1 MKKHLMH
8 FDKTINTWDEA
19 IPPGNGAIGCLI
31 WGRSD
36 ALRLSLDRCDLWDT
50 ADAPKISEEY
60 SYKNLVKLAREGN
73 EKEIERIFD
82 EPYSRPRPTKLPAG
96 KIIINCNKNA
106 NVVSTLDIMTAE
118 ALIEIEDTRIQGFLD
133 ANNEVGIFKISGNC
147 DYSVLNPEFGLIGD
161 DMINDP
167 RYKTEQELL
176 SAQVGNMKNL
186 HYPAP
191 IKNESEIDG
200 VTFKYFIQKTSDTMS
215 YGVFLAIKHIEN
227 YDLLVFTVKKSHNE
241 DTLLSAALVDL
252 HKAIKDGYDKR
263 FEGHKEWW
271 KSYFDSSYITL
282 EDKYFEYNWY
292 LGNYFLGSCSRKGYY
307 PMALQGVWTADNGK
321 LPPWKGDYHHNLNTQ
336 ISYVSYMKSNHI
348 PEGECFVDY
357 LLSLEA
363 KAEDFARR
371 FYGIDEGLCL
381 PSVMDIEGNALG
393 GWPMYAMNPSNIA
406 WLCDCIADLYD
417 YTKDIVFL
425 R

>member
-1 MKKHLMH
+1 MH

-19 IPPGNGAIGCLI
+19 IPLGNGAIGCLI

-50 ADAPKISEEY
+50 TDAPKISEEY

-82 EPYSRPRPTKLPAG
+82 EPYSKPRPTKLPAG

-161 DMINDP
+161 DLINDP

-191 IKNESEIDG
+191 IKNESEID
-200 VTFKYFIQKTSDTMS
+200 
-215 YGVFLAIKHIEN
+215 
-227 YDLLVFTVKKSHNE
+227 
-241 DTLLSAALVDL
+241 
-252 HKAIKDGYDKR
+252 
-263 FEGHKEWW
+263 
-271 KSYFDSSYITL
+271 
-282 EDKYFEYNWY
+282 
-292 LGNYFLGSCSRKGYY
+292 
-307 PMALQGVWTADNGK
+307 
-321 LPPWKGDYHHNLNTQ
+321 
-336 ISYVSYMKSNHI
+336 
-348 PEGECFVDY
+348 
-357 LLSLEA
+357 
-363 KAEDFARR
+363 
-371 FYGIDEGLCL
+371 
-381 PSVMDIEGNALG
+381 
-393 GWPMYAMNPSNIA
+393 
-406 WLCDCIADLYD
+406 
-417 YTKDIVFL
+417 
-425 R
+425 